1 MTETI
6 PVVRHLLDA
15 NEQVAQENRDLF
27 DRTRTFVVNLMSS
40 PGAGKTS
47 LLQATLPRLPQDVR
61 AGVIEGDIASRLDA
75 ERIAALGVAVVQINT
90 GGTCHL
96 DAPMVRGALQ
106 HLDLDR
112 LHLLFIEN
120 VGNLICPA
128 NFALGAH
135 LNVVLA
141 STPEGHDKPY
151 KYPGMFRLA
160 DAVVLNKADLIPWLD
175 FDRETFERGLRM
187 VNPRAPLFVVS
198 CKTGEGLD
206 AWLTWLLEQF
216 TAFQNANP

>member
-1 MTETI
+1 VQT
-6 PVVRHLLDA
+6 
-15 NEQVAQENRDLF
+15 
-27 DRTRTFVVNLMSS
+27 
-40 PGAGKTS
+40 
-47 LLQATLPRLPQDVR
+47 
-61 AGVIEGDIASRLDA
+61 GVIEGDIASRLDA

-112 LHLLFIEN
+112 LDLVFIEN

-160 DAVVLNKADLIPWLD
+160 DAVILNKADLIPWLD
-175 FDRETFERGLRM
+175 QR
-187 VNPRAPLFVVS
+187 PRAPVR
-198 CKTGEGLD
+198 GL
-206 AWLTWLLEQF
+206 L
-216 TAFQNANP
+216 QNGGRTRCLAHLAPGTVRGVPPSQQRIT

>member
-6 PVVRHLLDA
+6 PVVQHLLEA
-15 NEQVAQENRDLF
+15 NEQVAQENRNLF

-47 LLQATLPRLPQDVR
+47 LLQVTLPRLPQEVR
-61 AGVIEGDIASRLDA
+61 AGVVEGDIASRLDA
-75 ERIAALGVAVVQINT
+75 ERIASLGVAVVQINT

-96 DAPMVRGALQ
+96 DAPMIRKALS
-106 HLDLDR
+106 HLDLE
-112 LHLLFIEN
+112 HLDLMFIEN

-160 DAVVLNKADLIPWLD
+160 DAVVLNKADLMPWLD

-206 AWLTWLLEQF
+206 VWLTWLLEQYR
-216 TAFQNANP
+216 AFQKAQT

>member
-47 LLQATLPRLPQDVR
+47 LLQATLPRLPQDVQ

-106 HLDLDR
+106 HLNLDH

-135 LNVVLA
+135 LNIVLA

-206 AWLTWLLEQF
+206 AWLTWLLEQY

>member
-27 DRTRTFVVNLMSS
+27 DRARTFVVNLMSS